1 MCGRSFVRSSS
12 LISPS
17 VRGRGILWL
26 VSLFPL
32 FSLPPPHLPPL
43 IPSFP
48 SLVIFALSAS
58 FSPILFHHSLASP
71 SPSSLLPPFLFCL
84 VHCLLHLPSSMP
96 NPNAVSTPSKN
107 QPPPTKKKERKVL
120 TLLSPDEKLATQ
132 TCGNPFTSPPRVAG
146 RSVRI
151 SCAKRAP
158 NVATFP
164 PTSSSIA
171 HSSTVGEHTV
181 TVHHTKPGAVKT
193 VTEAPK
199 ESTTTVTLVPQAKTC
214 ECD

>member
-107 QPPPTKKKERKVL
+107 QPPPHKKKRKK
-120 TLLSPDEKLATQ
+120 SPD
-132 TCGNPFTSPPRVAG
+132 
-146 RSVRI
+146 
-151 SCAKRAP
+151 
-158 NVATFP
+158 
-164 PTSSSIA
+164 SSITRRKTRHPNLRQPLHLPA
-171 HSSTVGEHTV
+171 PRRRPLRTHLVRQARAERGYFPAYVVLHRALFHCRGAYGYGPPYEARCRQDGDGGAQGEYYDGYA
-181 TVHHTKPGAVKT
+181 GAAG
-193 VTEAPK
+193 ED
-199 ESTTTVTLVPQAKTC
+199 L
-214 ECD
+214 